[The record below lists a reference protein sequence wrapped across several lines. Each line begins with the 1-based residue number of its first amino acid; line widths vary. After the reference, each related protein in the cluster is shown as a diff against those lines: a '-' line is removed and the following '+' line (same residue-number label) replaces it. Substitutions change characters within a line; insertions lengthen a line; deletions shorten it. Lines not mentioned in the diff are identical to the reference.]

1 MNLLLVIWR
10 GLMIPDS
17 PGIPPPTSFLSAR
30 DFSMLGRVVFPRRT
44 TSSWVSHQDVRL
56 LSRTRVIDAD
66 PMLMPTDVLNI
77 LNPAFER
84 KLPVRPEDFRDPDP
98 RKQAENVRCLAKYVF
113 PRQYGLSS
121 PFAPGP
127 WPKQDGFKFPDYTDR
142 SHEIEA

>member
-10 GLMIPDS
+10 GLIPYS
-17 PGIPPPTSFLSAR
+17 PGTPPPISFLSAR
-30 DFSMLGRVVFPRRT
+30 DFSMLGRVAFPRRII
-44 TSSWVSHQDVRL
+44 SLWVSHQDVRL
-56 LSRTRVIDAD
+56 LSRIRVIDVD
-66 PMLMPTDVLNI
+66 LVLMPTDILNI
-77 LNPAFER
+77 LNPAYER
-84 KLPVRPEDFRDPDP
+84 KRPVSREDFRDPDP

-127 WPKQDGFKFPDYTDR
+127 GPKQDGFKFPDYTDR